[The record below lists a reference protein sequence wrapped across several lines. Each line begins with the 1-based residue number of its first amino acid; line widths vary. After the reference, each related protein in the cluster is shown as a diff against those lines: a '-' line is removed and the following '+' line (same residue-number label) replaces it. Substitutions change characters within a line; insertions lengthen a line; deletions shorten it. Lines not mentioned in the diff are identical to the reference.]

1 MDHDKEILALSA
13 ETLAL
18 GYVVGNVLST
28 LARIPALRSA
38 IIEGFDQSADVA
50 DSVAIQFGKSAAPEH
65 TVKAIRIVEEMRA
78 MVLGNEGKPR
88 HSV

>member
-1 MDHDKEILALSA
+1 MDQEKEILALSA

-18 GYVVGNVLST
+18 GYVVGNVLAK
-28 LARIPALRSA
+28 LARIPALRAA

-50 DSVAIQFGKSAAPEH
+50 DSVAIIFGKSASPQH

-78 MVLGNEGKPR
+78 MVLGNESKPKHR
-88 HSV
+88 V